1 MRSSG
6 SRSAR
11 TRAMSSSSFA
21 PLAEAV
27 PRVFR
32 PFGAP
37 PAAAA
42 AEPAPAPGPSAKEVE
57 RTFGAGV
64 ERGRAEARAELET
77 IGASFTDS
85 LRELAEFR
93 ARLKE
98 RYERELLE
106 LALGVARKVVQ
117 QELAERPE
125 IWLGMIRAAV
135 KRAVD
140 RERIA
145 LRVPPPLMAFLRGS
159 LAALRA
165 SLQDV
170 KDLEL
175 VEDPSLPAGGCVIES
190 RFGEGDIGVGT
201 QLGRCERAVAAPEE
215 AGHGHDGLP
224 DLALRRRGGRSE

>member
-6 SRSAR
+6 SHSGR

-37 PAAAA
+37 PAEAA
-42 AEPAPAPGPSAKEVE
+42 AEPAAPAPAPGPSAEE
-57 RTFGAGV
+57 
-64 ERGRAEARAELET
+64 
-77 IGASFTDS
+77 IC
-85 LRELAEFR
+85 
-93 ARLKE
+93 
-98 RYERELLE
+98 YQRELLE

-135 KRAVD
+135 RRVVD

-145 LRVPPPLMAFLRGS
+145 VRVPPRLLAFLRDA
-159 LAALRA
+159 LPELRA
-165 SLQDV
+165 SLDAV
-170 KDLEL
+170 KELDL
-175 VEDPSLPAGGCVIES
+175 VEDPSLPA
-190 RFGEGDIGVGT
+190 
-201 QLGRCERAVAAPEE
+201 
-215 AGHGHDGLP
+215 
-224 DLALRRRGGRSE
+224 

>member
-11 TRAMSSSSFA
+11 TRALSSSSFA

-42 AEPAPAPGPSAKEVE
+42 AEPAPAPGPSAEEIE
-57 RTFGAGV
+57 RAFGAGV

-93 ARLKE
+93 VRLKE

-165 SLQDV
+165 SLEDV

-175 VEDPSLPAGGCVIES
+175 VEDPSLPAGGCIIES
-190 RFGEGDIGVGT
+190 RFGEVDIGVET
-201 QLGRCERAVAAPEE
+201 QLERLREREE
-215 AGHGHDGLP
+215 TREERTTMVLLD
-224 DLALRRRGGRSE
+224 DLALRRRSERR

>member
-1 MRSSG
+1 M
-6 SRSAR
+6 SA
-11 TRAMSSSSFA
+11 SSFA

-37 PAAAA
+37 PAGAA
-42 AEPAPAPGPSAKEVE
+42 AEPAPAPGPSAEEIE
-57 RTFGAGV
+57 RAFGAGV
-64 ERGRAEARAELET
+64 ERGRAEARAALET

-85 LRELAEFR
+85 LRELVEFR

-106 LALGVARKVVQ
+106 LALGVARKVMQ

-125 IWLGMIRAAV
+125 LWLGMIRAAV
-135 KRAVD
+135 PRAVN
-140 RERIA
+140 RIV

-165 SLQDV
+165 SLADV

-190 RFGEGDIGVGT
+190 RFGEVDIGVET
-201 QLGRCERAVAAPEE
+201 QLERCERALVRATE
-215 AGHGHDGLP
+215 
-224 DLALRRRGGRSE
+224 

>member
-1 MRSSG
+1 
-6 SRSAR
+6 
-11 TRAMSSSSFA
+11 MSSSSFA

-32 PFGAP
+32 PFGTPP
-37 PAAAA
+37 PAEAA
-42 AEPAPAPGPSAKEVE
+42 AEPAPAPAPGPSAEE
-57 RTFGAGV
+57 
-64 ERGRAEARAELET
+64 
-77 IGASFTDS
+77 IC
-85 LRELAEFR
+85 
-93 ARLKE
+93 
-98 RYERELLE
+98 YERELLE

-140 RERIA
+140 SERIA

-165 SLQDV
+165 SLEDV

-175 VEDPSLPAGGCVIES
+175 VEDPSLHAGGCVIES
-190 RFGEGDIGVGT
+190 RLGEVDIGVET
-201 QLGRCERAVAAPEE
+201 QLERCERALVRATK
-215 AGHGHDGLP
+215 
-224 DLALRRRGGRSE
+224 

>member
-1 MRSSG
+1 
-6 SRSAR
+6 
-11 TRAMSSSSFA
+11 MSSSSFA

-27 PRVFR
+27 PKVFG
-32 PFGAP
+32 PFGPPP
-37 PAAAA
+37 PAAAIPEA
-42 AEPAPAPGPSAKEVE
+42 AAASPPGPSAEEIE
-57 RTFGAGV
+57 RAFQAGV

-77 IGASFTDS
+77 VGTSFAGS
-85 LRELAEFR
+85 LRELAGFR
-93 ARLKE
+93 TRLKE

-106 LALGVARKVVQ
+106 LALGVVRKVVQ

-140 RERIA
+140 RERIV

-165 SLQDV
+165 SLEDV

-190 RFGEGDIGVGT
+190 RFGEVDIGVET
-201 QLGRCERAVAAPEE
+201 QLERSERA
-215 AGHGHDGLP
+215 L
-224 DLALRRRGGRSE
+224 GRATE

>member
-1 MRSSG
+1 
-6 SRSAR
+6 
-11 TRAMSSSSFA
+11 MSSSSFA

-37 PAAAA
+37 PPAEAAAQ
-42 AEPAPAPGPSAKEVE
+42 PAPAPGPSAEEIE
-57 RTFGAGV
+57 RAFGVGV

-85 LRELAEFR
+85 LRELTEFR

-98 RYERELLE
+98 RSERELLE

-140 RERIA
+140 CERIA

-165 SLQDV
+165 SLEDV

-175 VEDPSLPAGGCVIES
+175 VEDPSLPAGGCIIES
-190 RFGEGDIGVGT
+190 RFGEVDIGVET
-201 QLGRCERAVAAPEE
+201 QLERLREREETREERATMVLL
-215 AGHGHDGLP
+215 D
-224 DLALRRRGGRSE
+224 DLALRRRSERR

>member
-6 SRSAR
+6 SHSVR

-27 PRVFR
+27 RRVSR

-37 PAAAA
+37 PAEAA
-42 AEPAPAPGPSAKEVE
+42 AEPAAPAPAPGPSAEE
-57 RTFGAGV
+57 
-64 ERGRAEARAELET
+64 
-77 IGASFTDS
+77 IC
-85 LRELAEFR
+85 
-93 ARLKE
+93 
-98 RYERELLE
+98 YQRELLE

-140 RERIA
+140 RERIT

-165 SLQDV
+165 SLEDV

-175 VEDPSLPAGGCVIES
+175 VEDPSLHAGGVRLQS
-190 RFGEGDIGVGT
+190 RLRGVDLRVGT
-201 QLGRCERAVAAPEE
+201 QLQAFGQGRATPA
-215 AGHGHDGLP
+215 
-224 DLALRRRGGRSE
+224 

>member
-1 MRSSG
+1 
-6 SRSAR
+6 
-11 TRAMSSSSFA
+11 MSSSSFA

-27 PRVFR
+27 PKVFG
-32 PFGAP
+32 PFGPPP
-37 PAAAA
+37 PAAAPEA
-42 AEPAPAPGPSAKEVE
+42 AAAAPPPGPSAEEIE
-57 RTFGAGV
+57 RAFQAGV

-77 IGASFTDS
+77 VGASFTHS
-85 LRELAEFR
+85 LRELADFR
-93 ARLKE
+93 TRSKE

-117 QELAERPE
+117 EELAERPE

-140 RERIA
+140 RERIV

-165 SLQDV
+165 SLEDV

-190 RFGEGDIGVGT
+190 RSGEVDIGVET
-201 QLGRCERAVAAPEE
+201 QLERSERA
-215 AGHGHDGLP
+215 L
-224 DLALRRRGGRSE
+224 GRATE

>member
-1 MRSSG
+1 
-6 SRSAR
+6 
-11 TRAMSSSSFA
+11 MSSSSFA

-42 AEPAPAPGPSAKEVE
+42 AEPAPAPGPSAEEIE
-57 RTFGAGV
+57 RAFGAGV
-64 ERGRAEARAELET
+64 ERGRAEARAELEAV
-77 IGASFTDS
+77 GASFADS
-85 LRELAEFR
+85 LRELAGFR
-93 ARLKE
+93 TRLKE

-106 LALGVARKVVQ
+106 LALGVARKVVL

-140 RERIA
+140 RERIV

-159 LAALRA
+159 LAELRA
-165 SLQDV
+165 SLEDV

-190 RFGEGDIGVGT
+190 RFGEVDIGVET
-201 QLGRCERAVAAPEE
+201 QLERCERALVRATE
-215 AGHGHDGLP
+215 
-224 DLALRRRGGRSE
+224 

>member
-1 MRSSG
+1 
-6 SRSAR
+6 
-11 TRAMSSSSFA
+11 MSSSSFA
-21 PLAEAV
+21 PLAEAM

-42 AEPAPAPGPSAKEVE
+42 AEPAPAPAPGPSAEEIE
-57 RTFGAGV
+57 RAFGAGV

-165 SLQDV
+165 LLQDV

-190 RFGEGDIGVGT
+190 RFGEVDIGVET
-201 QLGRCERAVAAPEE
+201 QLQRCERAVRATE
-215 AGHGHDGLP
+215 
-224 DLALRRRGGRSE
+224 

>member
-1 MRSSG
+1 MR
-6 SRSAR
+6 A
-11 TRAMSSSSFA
+11 SFA

-27 PRVFR
+27 PKVFG
-32 PFGAP
+32 PFGPPP
-37 PAAAA
+37 PAAAIPEA
-42 AEPAPAPGPSAKEVE
+42 AAASPPGPSAEEIE
-57 RTFGAGV
+57 RAFQAGV

-77 IGASFTDS
+77 VGTSFAGS
-85 LRELAEFR
+85 LRELAGFR
-93 ARLKE
+93 TRLKE

-106 LALGVARKVVQ
+106 LALGIVRKVVQ

-140 RERIA
+140 RERIV

-165 SLQDV
+165 SLEDV

-190 RFGEGDIGVGT
+190 RSGEVDIGVET
-201 QLGRCERAVAAPEE
+201 QLERCERALVGEQVREERAAMSPL
-215 AGHGHDGLP
+215 D
-224 DLALRRRGGRSE
+224 DLALRRRSERR